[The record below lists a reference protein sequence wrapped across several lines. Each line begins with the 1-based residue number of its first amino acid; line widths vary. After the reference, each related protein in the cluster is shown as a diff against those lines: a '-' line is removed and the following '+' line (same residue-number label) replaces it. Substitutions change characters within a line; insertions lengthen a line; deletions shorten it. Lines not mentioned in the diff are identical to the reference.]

1 MEWQMRLRAIA
12 VGLLVGSLVLVA
24 CGRETSPG
32 TSDAKVP
39 VPSVAQNV
47 TVQGSPT
54 FARMTQ
60 RGTVIVGV
68 KNDQPGLGYLNPTS
82 NKYEGFDVEIARL
95 IAAKLGFDSQTKIEY
110 KSIPSAARE
119 QAITNGQIDYY
130 VGTYTI
136 NDARKKQISFA
147 GPYFIA
153 GQSLL
158 VKADDKSITGPETL
172 KGKRVCSAT
181 GSTPIQRVRDQGLTD
196 QIVEFQLYSQCVDQ
210 LLAGQVD
217 AVTTDDAI
225 LNGYA
230 AQDPQHLKVVGKPFS
245 QEPYGVGLPLAD
257 NALRAKVND
266 ILEAAEKDGTWKEI
280 YNGTLGAS
288 GSDATPPPINRY

>member
-1 MEWQMRLRAIA
+1 MKRRVMAI
-12 VGLLVGSLVLVA
+12 GLLVGSLVLVA
-24 CGRETSPG
+24 CGRETAPG
-32 TSDAKVP
+32 TSGTEAP

-47 TVQGSPT
+47 TVEGSPT

-68 KNDQPGLGYLNPTS
+68 KNDQPGLGYLNPTT

-110 KSIPSAARE
+110 KAIPSAARE
-119 QAITNGQIDYY
+119 QAIITEQVDYY

-136 NDARKKQISFA
+136 NDARKEQISFA

-153 GQSLL
+153 GQDLL
-158 VKADDKSITGPETL
+158 VKAGDNSITGPDTL

-181 GSTPIQRVRDQGLTD
+181 GSTPIRRVREQGLTD
-196 QIVEFQLYSQCVDQ
+196 QIVEFQNYSQCVDQ

-225 LNGYA
+225 LKGYA
-230 AQDPQHLKVVGKPFS
+230 AQEPQRLKVVGKTFS
-245 QEPYGVGLPLAD
+245 VEPYGVGLPLAD
-257 NALRAKVND
+257 DALRAKVND
-266 ILEAAEKDGTWKEI
+266 ILEAAAQDGTWQQI
-280 YNGTLGAS
+280 YDATLGTS
-288 GSDATPPPINRY
+288 GSDAKPPAVDRY

>member
-1 MEWQMRLRAIA
+1 MKLRALAI
-12 VGLLVGSLVLVA
+12 GLLVGGLVLVA

-32 TSDAKVP
+32 ASSVKVP

-47 TVQGSPT
+47 AVAGSPT
-54 FARMTQ
+54 FTTMTR
-60 RGTVIVGV
+60 RGTVIIGV
-68 KNDQPGLGYLNPTS
+68 KNDQPGLGYLNPKTS
-82 NKYEGFDVEIARL
+82 KYEGFDVEIARL
-95 IAAKLGFDSQTKIEY
+95 IAAKLGFDPDTKIQY
-110 KSIPSAARE
+110 KAIPTAARE
-119 QAITNGQIDYY
+119 QAISNGQVDYY

-158 VKADDKSITGPETL
+158 VKNDDQTITGPNTL
-172 KGKRVCSAT
+172 HGKRVCSAT
-181 GSTPIQRVRDQGLTD
+181 GSSSIRRVREQNLTD
-196 QIVEFQLYSQCVDQ
+196 KIVEFQNYSQCVDQ

-225 LNGYA
+225 LKGYA
-230 AQDPQHLKVVGKPFS
+230 AQDPQHVKVIGVPFS

-266 ILEAAEKDGTWKEI
+266 ILEAAAADGTWKRI
-280 YNGTLGAS
+280 YAGTLGAS
-288 GSDATPPPINRY
+288 GLDATPPAVNRY